1 MIKKNILSYSYE
13 ELEKELIELGFKKF
27 NAKQI
32 FEWLHKKIIRKFDEM
47 TNISLK
53 QRELINE
60 NYYLSS

>member
-32 FEWLHKKIIRKFDEM
+32 FEWLHKKIIRK
-47 TNISLK
+47 
-53 QRELINE
+53 
-60 NYYLSS
+60 